1 MHPARFLAIH
11 ARRRTVRS
19 RSGDQRRCDTQIVP
33 EVDMNTSTNT
43 RSIRTP
49 VLAAALA
56 MSTLALAGCATSG
69 GSSGYAGSSGYG
81 SSQTACYDCG
91 TVVRIEEGSGSR
103 TPNATGA
110 VVGAV
115 IGGLAAREIADN
127 QTDSE
132 GRKNTATVAGA
143 AAGGVIGNAIQ
154 NRAGTGYNIF
164 VRMRDG
170 REVVVSQDDL
180 NGIAVGSRVEV
191 RNGRARL
198 I

>member
-1 MHPARFLAIH
+1 
-11 ARRRTVRS
+11 
-19 RSGDQRRCDTQIVP
+19 
-33 EVDMNTSTNT
+33 MNASINT

-49 VLAAALA
+49 LLAAALA
-56 MSTLALAGCATSG
+56 MSTLALAGCARSG

-91 TVVRIEEGSGSR
+91 TVVRIEEGSGSS

-154 NRAGTGYNIF
+154 NRAGTATTSSCGCAMAAKSWPRRTTSTASRS
-164 VRMRDG
+164 VRGSKCAMVG
-170 REVVVSQDDL
+170 R
-180 NGIAVGSRVEV
+180 G
-191 RNGRARL
+191 
-198 I
+198 